1 MAGTARRARAAATAR
16 RAWPRGATPRPRSR
30 AEAWRTPFP
39 RGGSE
44 EELPHI
50 RGLGQRPRVPG
61 GDGAV
66 RAGRSFPASAVGGG
80 GREEL
85 PLVGGQ
91 GRRPGGAAP
100 RPRPGAAAG
109 RSFPASEA
117 RGGGR
122 EELPSPRP
130 GAAAG
135 RSYPVRGQG
144 RRLGGAAPYPRS
156 AGCTGAGGP
165 KELFHV
171 QGREGWRCG
180 DTSRPSKEQRLRF
193 VGGTLK
199 RYPTS
204 KVRETHV
211 NLDCSGPK
219 MEFKVICT
227 EDITEG
233 DLYYL
238 ELYSEKII

>member
-1 MAGTARRARAAATAR
+1 MLSLDFTFQVTFFNGWDGAQGAGGCDGAQGVAERSYPTSEVKGRSLEDPIPEGRQRRGVTPYQRSGAASQSARRR
-16 RAWPRGATPRPRSR
+16 RRSK
-30 AEAWRTPFP
+30 
-39 RGGSE
+39 
-44 EELPHI
+44 
-50 RGLGQRPRVPG
+50 
-61 GDGAV
+61 
-66 RAGRSFPASAVGGG
+66 

-85 PLVGGQ
+85 PRVRGR
-91 GRRPGGAAP
+91 GRRPGGATP
-100 RPRPGAAAG
+100 RR
-109 RSFPASEA
+109 
-117 RGGGR
+117 
-122 EELPSPRP
+122 RP

-135 RSYPVRGQG
+135 RSYPVGGQG

-171 QGREGWRCG
+171 QGRDGWRCG

>member
-1 MAGTARRARAAATAR
+1 MLSLDFTFQVTFFNGWDGAQGAGGCDGAQGVAERSYPTSEVKGRSLEDPIPEGRQRRGVTPYQRSGAASQSARRR
-16 RAWPRGATPRPRSR
+16 RRSK
-30 AEAWRTPFP
+30 
-39 RGGSE
+39 
-44 EELPHI
+44 
-50 RGLGQRPRVPG
+50 
-61 GDGAV
+61 
-66 RAGRSFPASAVGGG
+66 

-85 PLVGGQ
+85 PRVRGR
-91 GRRPGGAAP
+91 GRRQGGATP
-100 RPRPGAAAG
+100 RRRPGAAAG
-109 RSFPASEA
+109 RSSPASEA

-130 GAAAG
+130 GTESG

-144 RRLGGAAPYPRS
+144 RRLGGAAPYPRR

>member
-1 MAGTARRARAAATAR
+1 MLSLDFTFQVTFFNGWDGAQGAGGCDGAQGVAERSYPTSEVKGRSLEDPIPEGRQRRGVTPYQRSGAASQSARRR
-16 RAWPRGATPRPRSR
+16 RRSK
-30 AEAWRTPFP
+30 
-39 RGGSE
+39 
-44 EELPHI
+44 
-50 RGLGQRPRVPG
+50 
-61 GDGAV
+61 
-66 RAGRSFPASAVGGG
+66 

-85 PLVGGQ
+85 PRVRGR
-91 GRRPGGAAP
+91 GRRQGGATP
-100 RPRPGAAAG
+100 RR
-109 RSFPASEA
+109 
-117 RGGGR
+117 
-122 EELPSPRP
+122 RP

>member
-85 PLVGGQ
+85 PLVRGQ

-100 RPRPGAAAG
+100 R
-109 RSFPASEA
+109 
-117 RGGGR
+117 
-122 EELPSPRP
+122 PRP